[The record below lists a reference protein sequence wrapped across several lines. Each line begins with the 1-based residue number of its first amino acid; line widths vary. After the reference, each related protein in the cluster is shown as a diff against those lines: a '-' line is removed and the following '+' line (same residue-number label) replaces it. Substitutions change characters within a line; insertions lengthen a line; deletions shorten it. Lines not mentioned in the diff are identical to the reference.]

1 MITFTCPICGQE
13 RTGVRKRCYPCTAP
27 KQTPESKEKIRQ
39 ALKGV
44 KHTDERRRNISEGK
58 KQQIAADG
66 HVFDLAAHMRERP
79 HPFASPTGAERIVK
93 DGRIQVKCQDGKWR
107 YRSRLVWAAANG
119 PIPPGGIIHHRN
131 EMPLDDRPENL
142 QLVTRA
148 EHARIHNTPEIARE
162 RQRRTVEARK
172 RNGTY

>member
-1 MITFTCPICGQE
+1 
-13 RTGVRKRCYPCTAP
+13 
-27 KQTPESKEKIRQ
+27 
-39 ALKGV
+39 V

-66 HVFDLAAHMRERP
+66 RVFDLAAHMRGKP
-79 HPFASPTGAERIVK
+79 SPTASPTGTERVVK
-93 DGRIQVKCQDGKWR
+93 DGRMQVKCQDGKWR
-107 YRSRLVWAAANG
+107 YRSRLVWASENG

-131 EMPLDDRPENL
+131 ENPLDDRPDNL

-148 EHARIHNTPEIARE
+148 EHARIHSTSEIARD
-162 RQRRTVEARK
+162 RQRLAVEARK